1 MKHDKMYKKCIEE
14 YKDFPIEGVNYLD
27 LNPLYKKTTWRNLL
41 VDECVD
47 KCKDLNFDYIGMI
60 ESRGFI
66 IGSMIAQDLDKGVL
80 LLRSKPNRL
89 PGDTVKVEHTLEY
102 GTSQMEVQKG
112 EGRVLIFDDVLAT
125 GGTARGAIDVLL
137 KGGYEPISAM
147 FVAELDFLNPE
158 LPIPHNSIIH
168 YDN

>member
-1 MKHDKMYKKCIEE
+1 MKHDKYFKKCIEE
-14 YKDFPIEGVNYLD
+14 YKDFPIEGINYLD
-27 LNPLYKKTTWRNLL
+27 MNPLYKKISWRNLL
-41 VDECVD
+41 VSECIS
-47 KCKDLNFDYIGMI
+47 KCRDLNFDYIGMI

-66 IGSMIAQDLDKGVL
+66 IGSMLAHDLDKGVI

-102 GTSQMEVQKG
+102 GESTMEVQKG

-125 GGTARGAIDVLL
+125 GGTATGAIECLT
-137 KGGYEPISAM
+137 KGGYEPVSAL
-147 FVAELDFLNPE
+147 FIAELDFLNPE
-158 LPIPHNSIIH
+158 LSIPHKSIIH

>member
-1 MKHDKMYKKCIEE
+1 MKHDKYFKECIEE
-14 YKDFPIEGVNYLD
+14 HQDFPIEGVNYLD
-27 LNPLYKKTTWRNLL
+27 LNPLYKKITWRNLL
-41 VDECVD
+41 VSQCIE

-66 IGSMIAQDLDKGVL
+66 IGSMLAHELDKGVL

-112 EGRVLIFDDVLAT
+112 EGKVLIFDDVLAT
-125 GGTARGAIDVLL
+125 GGTAKGAIDVLL
-137 KGGYEPISAM
+137 KGGYEPVSAM

-158 LPIPHNSIIH
+158 LPIPHQSIIH
-168 YDN
+168 YDK

>member
-1 MKHDKMYKKCIEE
+1 MKHDKYFKECIEE
-14 YKDFPIEGVNYLD
+14 HQDFPIEGVNYLD

-41 VDECVD
+41 VSDCID
-47 KCKDLNFDYIGMI
+47 KCKDLNFDYIGMV

-66 IGSMIAQDLDKGVL
+66 IGSMLAHDLNKGVL